1 MVRVTEING
10 ITGEPTRPPSVL
22 PTEDD
27 GEELA
32 LDLLSLHLIEFD
44 TIAHIKKAG
53 EKIYSIRHF
62 DGSYAPFEVRID
74 VLMEK

>member
-1 MVRVTEING
+1 MRVTEING
-10 ITGEPTRPPSVL
+10 ITGELIRPPSEL

-27 GEELA
+27 GDELA

-53 EKIYSIRHF
+53 TKIYSIRHF
-62 DGSYAPFEVRID
+62 DGSYSLFEVRID